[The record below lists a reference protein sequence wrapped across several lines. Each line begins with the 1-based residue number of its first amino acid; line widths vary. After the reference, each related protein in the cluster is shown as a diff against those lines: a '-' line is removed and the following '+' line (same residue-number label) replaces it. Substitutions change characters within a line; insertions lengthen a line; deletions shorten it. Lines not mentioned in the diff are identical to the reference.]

1 MPTLSKVK
9 KMTIEELNT
18 INKQDAFEI
27 VFKCCGCTAW
37 AQNLIDFR
45 PYKNKEELFKLSDM
59 IWTSCEYDEVL
70 EAFSHHPK
78 IGDLKSLEKKF
89 ASTKD
94 WASGEQA
101 GVNVASPE
109 TIQELADANEAYE
122 KKFGYIFIV
131 CATGKSAD
139 EMLVM
144 LKTRLLNNPENEF
157 RIAKD
162 EQNKITHIRLDK
174 LITT

>member
-1 MPTLSKVK
+1 
-9 KMTIEELNT
+9 MTIQELNT
-18 INKQDAFEI
+18 INRQQAFEEL
-27 VFKCCGCTAW
+27 FKCCGSTIW

-45 PYKNKEELFKLSDM
+45 PYKDKEELFRLSDM
-59 IWTSCEYDEVL
+59 IWTSCENEEVF

-101 GVNVASPE
+101 GVNAANAKTLE
-109 TIQELADANEAYE
+109 ELAAANEAYE

-131 CATGKSAD
+131 CATGKTAD
-139 EMLVM
+139 EMLAM
-144 LKTRLLNNPENEF
+144 LKRRLMNDPDTEY
-157 RIAKD
+157 RIAKG

-174 LITT
+174 LITV